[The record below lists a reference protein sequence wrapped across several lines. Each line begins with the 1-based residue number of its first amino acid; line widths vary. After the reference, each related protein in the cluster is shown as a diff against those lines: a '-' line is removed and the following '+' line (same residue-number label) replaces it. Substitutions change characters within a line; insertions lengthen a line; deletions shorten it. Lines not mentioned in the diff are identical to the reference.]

1 MNDISLKEGTVLHSP
16 KRDYVVIKVLGRGG
30 FGITYLVESE
40 VQIDNIVVTTRFAV
54 KEHFIGTLSS
64 RENDSQNVVSSQPVT
79 DEVER
84 SMKAFI
90 AEANR
95 LQKLGINH
103 PNIVRVNEVFMANNT
118 AYYVMEYLEGCSLVD
133 YVKQHKRLTWEQV
146 SDLLHPVIDA
156 VGVLHANN
164 VAHYDI
170 KPQNIM
176 VVQNKG
182 KARAVLIDFGLA
194 KHYDGKGKA
203 TSSIAAAGYTHGYAP
218 VEQYG
223 GITNFQPTADV
234 YALTATLVFCL
245 TGEAPERAQ
254 ELNLDNLRATLIKY
268 GLDAGVCTKL
278 LKGMEYRIGDRPAN
292 AGKLASILFDD
303 EPGVTQRAPG
313 DMGGTKKKGDTA
325 QPGATLAEIKPGS
338 KTAKPKSTT
347 PGKRPKWLIPA
358 VAAGGVAIVAV
369 ALILILSGRK
379 EEPQQP
385 VVAVVEQPVEPQPVE
400 VVDTLAVED
409 SVLEEV
415 SEQTPE
421 QAQTQTPTQQSNRR
435 RNSNVRQS
443 ELTAMHRQEPQ
454 AVEVEQLSPEQ
465 MYQKGMKLLSS
476 QPKKAASLF
485 HDAAVQGHTK
495 AMYQYGRCLE
505 NGIGV
510 AANPSEAFGWYR
522 QAADKGYVDAQ
533 YRVAW
538 CYQRGKGIGPNQT
551 KAAEYYQLA
560 AGQGHT
566 EAQCE
571 AGYCFYKGQGVKRNY
586 DIAFRY
592 FSDAAAKG
600 NIRAINGLAMCY
612 EEGHGTKKDRNTALN
627 YYMQTANKGDA
638 TGQWRVGRFYEKG
651 WGGLQ
656 KNKTMALDWYRK
668 AAAQGLSDA
677 VNDMHRLE
685 RDLNK

>member
-16 KRDYVVIKVLGRGG
+16 KRDYVVIKVLGSGG

-54 KEHFIGTLSS
+54 KEHFIRTLSS

-103 PNIVRVNEVFMANNT
+103 PNIVRINEVFLANNT

-133 YVKQHKRLTWEQV
+133 YVKQKKRLTWEQV
-146 SDLLHPVIDA
+146 SELLHPVIDA
-156 VGVLHANN
+156 VGVLHVNN

-182 KARAVLIDFGLA
+182 KSRAVLIDFGLA

-234 YALTATLVFCL
+234 YALTATMVFCL

-254 ELNLDNLRATLIKY
+254 ELNLDNLRATLLKY
-268 GLDAGVCTKL
+268 GLDEGVCTKL

-292 AGKLASILFDD
+292 AGKLASLLFDD
-303 EPGVTQRAPG
+303 EPVVTQRAPG
-313 DMGGTKKKGDTA
+313 DMGGKKKGDTA
-325 QPGATLAEIKPGS
+325 QPGATVTEIKPGS
-338 KTAKPKSTT
+338 KTAKPKSGP

-369 ALILILSGRK
+369 ALILSCLK
-379 EEPQQP
+379 DEEPQPP
-385 VVAVVEQPVEPQPVE
+385 VVAVVEQPVEPQSVE
-400 VVDTLAVED
+400 VVDTLPEVD
-409 SVLEEV
+409 SIVEEV
-415 SEQTPE
+415 ETP
-421 QAQTQTPTQQSNRR
+421 AQQQQQQKQGQQSNRR
-435 RNSNVRQS
+435 RTNARQLEITS
-443 ELTAMHRQEPQ
+443 IQHQEQ
-454 AVEVEQLSPEQ
+454 TVQVEQLSPEQ
-465 MYQKGMKLLSS
+465 MYQKGIQLLSS
-476 QPKKAASLF
+476 NKAKEAASLF
-485 HDAAVQGHTK
+485 HDAAVQGHIK
-495 AMYQYGRCLE
+495 AMYQYGVCLE
-505 NGIGV
+505 KGIGV
-510 AANPSEAFGWYR
+510 SANPSEAFGWYR
-522 QAADKGYVDAQ
+522 QAADTGYADAQ
-533 YRVAW
+533 YKVGW
-538 CYQRGKGIGPNQT
+538 CFHKGKGIGISLT

-566 EAQCE
+566 EAQYQ
-571 AGYCFYKGQGVKRNY
+571 AGNCFYNGIGVKR
-586 DIAFRY
+586 DRKIAFRY
-592 FSDAAAKG
+592 YSDAAGKG
-600 NIRAINGLAMCY
+600 HVEATNGLALCY
-612 EEGHGTKKDRNTALN
+612 EEGHGVKKDRNTALK
-627 YYMQTANKGDA
+627 YYLQTANKGSA
-638 TGQWRVGRFYEKG
+638 RGQWSVGRFYEKG
-651 WGGLQ
+651 WGGLE
-656 KNKTMALDWYRK
+656 KNKTLALDWYRK
-668 AAAQGLSDA
+668 AAAQGWADA

-685 RDLNK
+685 RELSK

>member
-16 KRDYVVIKVLGRGG
+16 KRDYVVVKVLGRGG

-40 VQIDNIVVTTRFAV
+40 VQIDNILVTTRFAV

-64 RENDSQNVVSSQPVT
+64 RESDSQNVVSSQPVT

-133 YVKQHKRLTWEQV
+133 YVKQHKRLTWDKV
-146 SDLLHPVIDA
+146 SELLHPVIDA

-176 VVQNKG
+176 VVTTKG
-182 KARAVLIDFGLA
+182 KDRAVLIDFGLA

-234 YALTATLVFCL
+234 YALTATMVFCL

-254 ELNLDNLRATLIKY
+254 ELDLEKLRATLTKL
-268 GLDAGVCTKL
+268 GLPADVCTKL
-278 LKGMEYRIGDRPAN
+278 LKGLEYRISDRPAN
-292 AGKLASILFDD
+292 AGKLASLLFDD
-303 EPGVTQRAPG
+303 EPGVTQRALG
-313 DMGGTKKKGDTA
+313 DKGGAKKKGDTA
-325 QPGATLAEIKPGS
+325 QPGATVAEIKPGS
-338 KTAKPKSTT
+338 KTVKPKSTT

-358 VAAGGVAIVAV
+358 IAAGGVVIVAV
-369 ALILILSGRK
+369 ALVLILSGPE
-379 EEPQQP
+379 EEPEQP
-385 VVAVVEQPVEPQPVE
+385 IVAVVEQPVEPQPVE
-400 VVDTLAVED
+400 VVDTLPQED
-409 SVLEEV
+409 SIVEEV
-415 SEQTPE
+415 EAEKPTQ
-421 QAQTQTPTQQSNRR
+421 QTQEQQSNRR
-435 RNSNVRQS
+435 RNNVRQS
-443 ELTAMHRQEPQ
+443 ELTAMHSQEPQ
-454 AVEVEQLSPEQ
+454 TVEVERLTPEQ
-465 MYQKGMKLLSS
+465 MYQKGMQLLSS
-476 QPKKAASLF
+476 QPKEAASLL

-495 AMYQYGRCLE
+495 AMYQYGYCLE
-505 NGIGV
+505 KGKGV
-510 AANPSEAFGWYR
+510 TTNASEAFGWYR
-522 QAADKGYVDAQ
+522 QAADKGYADAQ

-538 CYQRGKGIGPNQT
+538 CYQKGKGIGISLT

-566 EAQCE
+566 EAQYE
-571 AGYCFYKGQGVKRNY
+571 AGNCFYNGIGVKK
-586 DIAFRY
+586 DHKVAFRY
-592 FSDAAAKG
+592 FSDAATKG
-600 NIRAINGLAMCY
+600 NINAINGLALCY
-612 EEGHGTKKDRNTALN
+612 EEGHGVKKDRNTALN
-627 YYMQTANKGDA
+627 YYLQTANKGNA
-638 TGQWRVGRFYEKG
+638 RGQWSVGRFYEKG
-651 WGGLQ
+651 WGGLE

-668 AAAQGLSDA
+668 AAAQGMAEA

-685 RDLNK
+685 RELNK